1 VPVDVRL
8 GQLWEF
14 ANGAAPVRRAIVERV
29 TGLVDDVRY
38 VSLKRVGSGR
48 PMRTTLHRLRY
59 QQRGARLAED
69 VPVAEGG
76 GRALEPITDDEEEAP
91 PRAKVHEPCM
101 SVAERREAVALAHG
115 LHARGRGI
123 AEIAE
128 TLCASTAVVRVW
140 LAEQA

>member
-1 VPVDVRL
+1 MPVDVRL

-14 ANGAAPVRRAIVERV
+14 ANGVAPVRRAIVERV

-38 VSLKRVGSGR
+38 VSLRRVGSGR

-76 GRALEPITDDEEEAP
+76 GRAPEPITDEEEAP
-91 PRAKVHEPCM
+91 PRAKVHEPRM
-101 SVAERREAVALAHG
+101 SVAERREAVALAHR

-128 TLCASTAVVRVW
+128 ALCASTAVVRVW